1 MYCLHSEYSQ
11 VDTTYYGC
19 NDERTPLVVTLNQ
32 KEGSSMTLEKND
44 YVLLSKKGFK
54 ELRRRISQLEHQQKG
69 AIAELREIDKGS
81 SHEERLEQI
90 EKLAHLEIIESE
102 LAEKRQTLS
111 RAKLIPSKRER
122 FRVAIGS
129 VVDLI
134 DQQGKLFR
142 YTLVDSIEANPSDG
156 RISIQ
161 SPLGSSLVGKTI
173 KDTIEWGNGTR
184 SRSLR
189 LVSIQ

>member
-1 MYCLHSEYSQ
+1 MHCLHSEYSQ

-32 KEGSSMTLEKND
+32 KEGSSMALEKND

-81 SHEERLEQI
+81 SHEERLEQV

>member
-90 EKLAHLEIIESE
+90 GQLAHLEIIESE

-173 KDTIEWGNGTR
+173 KDTIEWGNGAR

>member
-11 VDTTYYGC
+11 VDTTYYDC

-173 KDTIEWGNGTR
+173 KDTIEWGNGAR

>member
-54 ELRRRISQLEHQQKG
+54 EFRRRISQLEHQQKG

-173 KDTIEWGNGTR
+173 KDTIEWGNGAR

>member
-1 MYCLHSEYSQ
+1 MCCKHSEYSQ
-11 VDTTYYGC
+11 VNKTYYGC

-32 KEGSSMTLEKND
+32 KEGRYMTLDKND
-44 YVLLSKKGFK
+44 YVLLSKKGLK

-90 EKLAHLEIIESE
+90 EKLAHLEIIENE

-122 FRVAIGS
+122 FKVAIGS

-173 KDTIEWGNGTR
+173 KDTIEWSNGTR
-184 SRSLR
+184 SRSLQ

>member
-19 NDERTPLVVTLNQ
+19 NDEHTPLVVTLNQ

-173 KDTIEWGNGTR
+173 KDTIEWGNGAR